1 MRKLSNLVAMSL
13 TLLAVSAG
21 AGDAV
26 NAASAADSTKKT
38 AGGKSSVVKM
48 VPVKEIS
55 ATSVKA
61 DALTPDEAVNV
72 RVYKMAN
79 RAVVNIS
86 RTTDNDLFYNVL
98 PEPGIGS
105 GVIIAEDG
113 YILTNFH
120 VIEGANAIKVTL
132 WDSTTLRGTL
142 VGQDPSNDLAVLKID
157 VPKGKRLTTIPFG
170 DSSRLEVGRRVFAI
184 GNPFGFDR
192 TMTTGIVSSLGR
204 TLKSENNRIIK
215 GVIQTDAAINPGN
228 SGGPLLDSSA
238 RLIGINTAILSK
250 SGQSSGIG
258 LAIPANIAKRI
269 IPELIAHH
277 FVSRP
282 EIGVQCIE
290 SDGALRV
297 AYVDPDGAGAKAGL
311 TGPKVVMYKLPA
323 GVIQMVDNSLADIIT
338 AVDNVTV
345 KSNDDLLSYIE
356 QKKAGQVV
364 TLTVLRNKKVV
375 KIPVKL
381 TAASPA

>member
-1 MRKLSNLVAMSL
+1 MKKPIFKLKKAVLLSYAFVL
-13 TLLAVSAG
+13 TQASIA
-21 AGDAV
+21 APTAD
-26 NAASAADSTKKT
+26 NAKKT
-38 AGGKSSVVKM
+38 NTASKSTVVKL
-48 VPVKEIS
+48 VPVKEIV
-55 ATSVKA
+55 ATSLKSDV
-61 DALTPDEAVNV
+61 LTPDEAVNV

-86 RTTDNDLFYNVL
+86 RTTDNDLFFNVV
-98 PEPGIGS
+98 PEQGIGS
-105 GVIIAEDG
+105 GVIISEEG

-120 VIEGANAIKVTL
+120 VIENANAIKVTL
-132 WDSTTLRGTL
+132 WDGTTLRGAL
-142 VGQDPSNDLAVLKID
+142 VGQDPSNDLAVIKIE
-157 VPKGKRLTTIPFG
+157 VPKGMRLTITPFG
-170 DSSRLEVGRRVFAI
+170 DSSKLEVGRRVFAI

-250 SGQSSGIG
+250 SGQSAGIG

-282 EIGVQCIE
+282 EIGLQCIE
-290 SDGALRV
+290 TDGALRV
-297 AYVDPDGAGAKAGL
+297 AYVDPDGAAGKAGL
-311 TGPKVVMYKLPA
+311 TGPKVVLYKLPA

-338 AVDNVTV
+338 AVDSVVV